1 MSLNGNNTTSKEDP
15 TKSTLVI
22 GGGIAG
28 MQAALDI
35 AAQGFQV
42 YLVERSP
49 TIGGRMAM
57 IDKTFP
63 TLDCSACILT
73 PKLSEV
79 AHHEKITLYTY
90 SIVERLSQNK
100 DGFNVRILKKARYVH
115 EDQCSGCGQCVS
127 ECPVEVPSEF
137 EQGIGFRKAIY
148 IPFPQATPLVS
159 TIDMDS
165 CIKCNRCVRAC
176 ERKAIDFEMK
186 DEHIALSVNAIVIAT
201 GYKLFDVSAYPR
213 LGYGIYA
220 NVIHALEFERLIN
233 AAGPT
238 QGHLIRLGDGKI
250 PKNIGFV
257 QCVGARDIG
266 KGVPYCS
273 RVCCMYGI
281 KNAIM
286 AKEHIPD
293 AEVTI
298 YYADVRAFGKGFEEF
313 YQMAKNRFG
322 IRFIRGRVG
331 DIREIPESKNLEI
344 RAEEIIHSELV
355 HAEHDLVVLSPGLQ
369 PPTDFK
375 SIIVQLGLNI
385 DDEGYVGVE
394 HAFLGP
400 ISTGI
405 PGVFVCGCC
414 DSPKDIPDS
423 VAAGSAAAMKATL
436 VLSREVASD
445 VSS

>member
-1 MSLNGNNTTSKEDP
+1 MYLNGVITASEEVP
-15 TKSTLVI
+15 IRSALVI

-35 AAQGFQV
+35 AAQGFRV

-79 AHHEKITLYTY
+79 AHHDKITLYTY
-90 SIVERLSQNK
+90 SNVERLSQNGH
-100 DGFNVRILKKARYVH
+100 GFNVRILRKARYVH
-115 EDQCSGCGQCVS
+115 EDRCSGCGQCVS
-127 ECPVEVPSEF
+127 ECPIEVPSEF

-165 CIKCNRCVRAC
+165 CIQCNRCMRAC
-176 ERKAIDFEMK
+176 ERESIDFNMK
-186 DEHIALSVNAIVIAT
+186 DEHIDLSVSAIVVAT

-238 QGHLIRLGDGKI
+238 QGHLLRLSDGRI
-250 PKNIGFV
+250 PKSIGFV
-257 QCVGARDIG
+257 QCVGARDIS

-331 DIREIPESKNLEI
+331 DIRELSESKNLEI
-344 RAEEIIHSELV
+344 RAEDIVHSELV

-369 PPTDFK
+369 PPAEFK
-375 SIIVQLGLNI
+375 SIIVQLGLDI
-385 DDEGYVGVE
+385 DDEGYIGVQ

-400 ISTGI
+400 ISTRI

-436 VLSREVASD
+436 VLSREITSD

>member
-1 MSLNGNNTTSKEDP
+1 MSYNSELKGEPVKTA
-15 TKSTLVI
+15 LVI
-22 GGGIAG
+22 GGGVAG
-28 MQAALDI
+28 IQAALDI
-35 AAQGFQV
+35 ADQGFRV
-42 YLVERSP
+42 CLVERSP
-49 TIGGRMAM
+49 SIGGRMAM

-79 AHHEKITLYTY
+79 AHHENITLYTY
-90 SIVERLSQNK
+90 SIVERVSRSAN
-100 DGFNVRILKKARYVH
+100 GFTVRVLRKARYVH
-115 EDQCSGCGQCVS
+115 EDQCSGCGQCVA
-127 ECPVEVPSEF
+127 ECPVEIASEF

-148 IPFPQATPLVS
+148 MPFPQATPLV
-159 TIDMDS
+159 TTVDMES
-165 CIKCNRCVRAC
+165 CIQCNRCKQVC
-176 ERKAIDFEMK
+176 ERNAIEFDMKDKQIDFE
-186 DEHIALSVNAIVIAT
+186 VGAIVVAT
-201 GYKLFDVSAYPR
+201 GYRLFDVSEYPR
-213 LGYGIYA
+213 LGYGIYP
-220 NVIHALEFERLIN
+220 NVIHAMEFERLIN

-238 QGHLIRLGDGKI
+238 NGHLIRLSDGKI
-250 PKNIGFV
+250 PKSIGFV
-257 QCVGARDIG
+257 QCVGARDIN

-286 AKEHIPD
+286 AKEHVPD
-293 AEVTI
+293 SEVTI

-313 YQMAKNRFG
+313 YQMAKTRFG

-331 DIREIPESKNLEI
+331 DIYELQGTKNLQI
-344 RAEEIIHSELV
+344 SAEDIIHSEIV
-355 HAEHDLVVLSPGLQ
+355 HTEHDLVVLSPGLQ
-369 PPTDFK
+369 PPTEFK

-385 DDEGYVGVE
+385 DEEGYVGVQ

-400 ISTGI
+400 INTGI

-436 VLSREVASD
+436 VLTREVTSD
-445 VSS
+445 VRS